1 VLDSRATEW
10 ARAGDA
16 APEAAVADHAATQYK
31 PLPSASLPAG
41 IACGATFSTLSI
53 VVPEYLPWLQA
64 RFLALGGRL
73 IHAKVNSLSDALSLA
88 ASPTAPARGAPPPTT
103 PPSALIVSPGLGA
116 RTLGGVRDQGVH
128 PVRGQ
133 TLLVEAPWLE
143 EARKGQKHCA
153 EGLSVV
159 RAEGWRDTYVIPR
172 GEGRFIVGGTRLVND
187 E

>member
-1 VLDSRATEW
+1 
-10 ARAGDA
+10 
-16 APEAAVADHAATQYK
+16 
-31 PLPSASLPAG
+31 
-41 IACGATFSTLSI
+41 
-53 VVPEYLPWLQA
+53 
-64 RFLALGGRL
+64 
-73 IHAKVNSLSDALSLA
+73 
-88 ASPTAPARGAPPPTT
+88 
-103 PPSALIVSPGLGA
+103 
-116 RTLGGVRDQGVH
+116 
-128 PVRGQ
+128 VRGQ